1 MDGQG
6 LAEAAAAAVPRIERR
21 LGAEVVP
28 PGSDPVQ
35 LLAPAAALRVARQV
49 ELAARAEVGV
59 HIRRAREEGLSW
71 NEIGGLL
78 GFGPLAAGSGVPV
91 SDYAF
96 DYAAGPPS
104 AGPWFDR
111 PVVTWTCPACGQLIR
126 DRGPVLMPAADEAG
140 HAGGCGRLAAA
151 RPRGSRAADSIMPAG

>member
-1 MDGQG
+1 MDGQD
-6 LAEAAAAAVPRIERR
+6 LVEAAAAAVAAIARQ

-28 PGSDPVQ
+28 AGSDPAQ

-59 HIRRAREEGLSW
+59 HVRRAREDGLSW
-71 NEIGGLL
+71 QEIGGLL

-104 AGPWFDR
+104 ASPWFDP
-111 PVVTWTCPACGQLIR
+111 PVFTWTCPACGQMIS

-140 HAGGCGRLAAA
+140 HADSCGRLAAVQA
-151 RPRGSRAADSIMPAG
+151 EWRAAR